1 MLFYVYDEN
10 TSSTAPIE
18 VSDIPELSEQELEF
32 IYDDK
37 IRKVWHSQEEEWYF
51 SIIDVIDV
59 LTDSSDPK
67 QYVKKLR
74 SRDPEL
80 SANWGTICTPIQ
92 MIAADGKMRKIQAT
106 NTHGLLRI
114 IQSIPSKKAEPFKQ
128 WLAMVGKQ
136 RLDEEV
142 DPQIAIDRAIESYRN
157 KGYSED
163 WIAQRMRGI
172 EIRKDM
178 TNEWRRA
185 GITDSRQYASL
196 TNILTAAWSGKTVK
210 EYKKFKGLKK
220 ENLRD
225 NMTNTELVLNALA
238 EISTTEISKATNPQ
252 GITEATD
259 ATIQGGNIARNARE
273 SLEKQI
279 GKTNSIRNARCHRK
293 PQCGIQT
300 AVWNT
305 DHNIC
310 FHRMLLPK
318 NPTSVQPCGVHTS
331 AFNHRVRTCKIH
343 IFKHTH
349 RPLLS
354 AVCPN
359 GMYVA
364 IFDHDNFSGFNISL
378 KFRIDTIQCTG
389 FRCEYN
395 AAIFT
400 ATHTKRTES
409 VWISRC
415 NQLVRRHHDQ

>member
-10 TSSTAPIE
+10 TSSTAPVE

-37 IRKVWHSQEEEWYF
+37 VRKVWHSQEEEWYF

-136 RLDEEV
+136 HLDEEV

-157 KGYSED
+157 KGYSEE

-172 EIRKDM
+172 EIRKD
-178 TNEWRRA
+178 
-185 GITDSRQYASL
+185 
-196 TNILTAAWSGKTVK
+196 
-210 EYKKFKGLKK
+210 
-220 ENLRD
+220 
-225 NMTNTELVLNALA
+225 MTNTELVLNALA

-279 GKTNSIRNARCHRK
+279 GRSILSPLNS
-293 PQCGIQT
+293 
-300 AVWNT
+300 NT
-305 DHNIC
+305 PK
-310 FHRMLLPK
+310 LLDDSK
-318 NPTSVQPCGVHTS
+318 E
-331 AFNHRVRTCKIH
+331 K
-343 IFKHTH
+343 
-349 RPLLS
+349 
-354 AVCPN
+354 
-359 GMYVA
+359 
-364 IFDHDNFSGFNISL
+364 
-378 KFRIDTIQCTG
+378 
-389 FRCEYN
+389 
-395 AAIFT
+395 
-400 ATHTKRTES
+400 
-409 VWISRC
+409 
-415 NQLVRRHHDQ
+415 

>member
-10 TSSTAPIE
+10 TSSTAPVE

-32 IYDDK
+32 IYDDQV
-37 IRKVWHSQEEEWYF
+37 RKVWHSQEEEWYF
-51 SIIDVIDV
+51 SLIDVCQV
-59 LTDSSDPK
+59 LTESNNY
-67 QYVKKLR
+67 QA
-74 SRDPEL
+74 SRNYWKVLKNRLFSEGFEPVTKCNQFKMKA
-80 SANWGTICTPIQ
+80 S
-92 MIAADGKMRKIQAT
+92 DGKMRLTDCA
-106 NTHGLLRI
+106 NTEQLLRI

-157 KGYSED
+157 KGYSEE

-185 GITDSRQYASL
+185 GITDSRQYVSL

-210 EYKKFKGLKK
+210 EYKKFKRLKK

-279 GKTNSIRNARCHRK
+279 GHSILSPLNS
-293 PQCGIQT
+293 
-300 AVWNT
+300 NT
-305 DHNIC
+305 PK
-310 FHRMLLPK
+310 LLDDSK
-318 NPTSVQPCGVHTS
+318 E
-331 AFNHRVRTCKIH
+331 K
-343 IFKHTH
+343 
-349 RPLLS
+349 
-354 AVCPN
+354 
-359 GMYVA
+359 
-364 IFDHDNFSGFNISL
+364 
-378 KFRIDTIQCTG
+378 
-389 FRCEYN
+389 
-395 AAIFT
+395 
-400 ATHTKRTES
+400 
-409 VWISRC
+409 
-415 NQLVRRHHDQ
+415 

>member
-10 TSSTAPIE
+10 TSSTAPVE

-37 IRKVWHSQEEEWYF
+37 VRKVWHSQEEEWYF
-51 SIIDVIDV
+51 SIIDIIDV

-136 RLDEEV
+136 HLDEEV

-157 KGYSED
+157 KGYSEE

-172 EIRKDM
+172 EIRKD
-178 TNEWRRA
+178 
-185 GITDSRQYASL
+185 
-196 TNILTAAWSGKTVK
+196 
-210 EYKKFKGLKK
+210 
-220 ENLRD
+220 
-225 NMTNTELVLNALA
+225 MTNTELVLNALA

-279 GKTNSIRNARCHRK
+279 GRSILSPLNS
-293 PQCGIQT
+293 
-300 AVWNT
+300 NT
-305 DHNIC
+305 PK
-310 FHRMLLPK
+310 LLDDSK
-318 NPTSVQPCGVHTS
+318 E
-331 AFNHRVRTCKIH
+331 K
-343 IFKHTH
+343 
-349 RPLLS
+349 
-354 AVCPN
+354 
-359 GMYVA
+359 
-364 IFDHDNFSGFNISL
+364 
-378 KFRIDTIQCTG
+378 
-389 FRCEYN
+389 
-395 AAIFT
+395 
-400 ATHTKRTES
+400 
-409 VWISRC
+409 
-415 NQLVRRHHDQ
+415 

>member
-10 TSSTAPIE
+10 TSSTAPVE

-37 IRKVWHSQEEEWYF
+37 VRKVWHSQEEEWYF

-157 KGYSED
+157 KGYSEE

-172 EIRKDM
+172 EIRKD
-178 TNEWRRA
+178 
-185 GITDSRQYASL
+185 
-196 TNILTAAWSGKTVK
+196 
-210 EYKKFKGLKK
+210 
-220 ENLRD
+220 
-225 NMTNTELVLNALA
+225 MTNTELVLNALA

-279 GKTNSIRNARCHRK
+279 GRSILSPLNS
-293 PQCGIQT
+293 
-300 AVWNT
+300 NT
-305 DHNIC
+305 PK
-310 FHRMLLPK
+310 LLDDSK
-318 NPTSVQPCGVHTS
+318 E
-331 AFNHRVRTCKIH
+331 K
-343 IFKHTH
+343 
-349 RPLLS
+349 
-354 AVCPN
+354 
-359 GMYVA
+359 
-364 IFDHDNFSGFNISL
+364 
-378 KFRIDTIQCTG
+378 
-389 FRCEYN
+389 
-395 AAIFT
+395 
-400 ATHTKRTES
+400 
-409 VWISRC
+409 
-415 NQLVRRHHDQ
+415 

>member
-1 MLFYVYDEN
+1 MKA
-10 TSSTAPIE
+10 S
-18 VSDIPELSEQELEF
+18 
-32 IYDDK
+32 
-37 IRKVWHSQEEEWYF
+37 
-51 SIIDVIDV
+51 
-59 LTDSSDPK
+59 
-67 QYVKKLR
+67 
-74 SRDPEL
+74 
-80 SANWGTICTPIQ
+80 
-92 MIAADGKMRKIQAT
+92 DGKMRLTDCA
-106 NTHGLLRI
+106 NTEQLLRI

-157 KGYSED
+157 KGYSEE

-210 EYKKFKGLKK
+210 EYKKFKRLKK

-279 GKTNSIRNARCHRK
+279 GRSILSPLNS
-293 PQCGIQT
+293 
-300 AVWNT
+300 NT
-305 DHNIC
+305 PK
-310 FHRMLLPK
+310 LLDDSK
-318 NPTSVQPCGVHTS
+318 E
-331 AFNHRVRTCKIH
+331 K
-343 IFKHTH
+343 
-349 RPLLS
+349 
-354 AVCPN
+354 
-359 GMYVA
+359 
-364 IFDHDNFSGFNISL
+364 
-378 KFRIDTIQCTG
+378 
-389 FRCEYN
+389 
-395 AAIFT
+395 
-400 ATHTKRTES
+400 
-409 VWISRC
+409 
-415 NQLVRRHHDQ
+415 

>member
-10 TSSTAPIE
+10 TSSTAPVE

-32 IYDDK
+32 IYGDQV
-37 IRKVWHSQEEEWYF
+37 RKVWHSQEEEWYF
-51 SIIDVIDV
+51 SLIDVCQV
-59 LTDSSDPK
+59 LTESNNY
-67 QYVKKLR
+67 QA
-74 SRDPEL
+74 SRNYWKVLKNRLFSEGFEPVTKCNQFKMKA
-80 SANWGTICTPIQ
+80 S
-92 MIAADGKMRKIQAT
+92 DGKMRLTDCA
-106 NTHGLLRI
+106 NTEQLLRI

-157 KGYSED
+157 KGYSEE

-210 EYKKFKGLKK
+210 EYKKFKRLKK

-279 GKTNSIRNARCHRK
+279 GHSILSPLNS
-293 PQCGIQT
+293 
-300 AVWNT
+300 NT
-305 DHNIC
+305 PK
-310 FHRMLLPK
+310 LLDDSK
-318 NPTSVQPCGVHTS
+318 E
-331 AFNHRVRTCKIH
+331 K
-343 IFKHTH
+343 
-349 RPLLS
+349 
-354 AVCPN
+354 
-359 GMYVA
+359 
-364 IFDHDNFSGFNISL
+364 
-378 KFRIDTIQCTG
+378 
-389 FRCEYN
+389 
-395 AAIFT
+395 
-400 ATHTKRTES
+400 
-409 VWISRC
+409 
-415 NQLVRRHHDQ
+415 

>member
-10 TSSTAPIE
+10 TSSTATVE

-32 IYDDK
+32 IYDDQV
-37 IRKVWHSQEEEWYF
+37 RKVWHSQEEEWYF
-51 SIIDVIDV
+51 SLIDVCQV
-59 LTDSSDPK
+59 LTESNNY
-67 QYVKKLR
+67 QA
-74 SRDPEL
+74 SRNYWKVLKNRLFSEGFEPVTKCNQFKMKA
-80 SANWGTICTPIQ
+80 S
-92 MIAADGKMRKIQAT
+92 DGKMRLTDCA
-106 NTHGLLRI
+106 NTEQLLRI

-157 KGYSED
+157 KGYSEE

-210 EYKKFKGLKK
+210 EYKKFKRLKK

-279 GKTNSIRNARCHRK
+279 GHSILSPLNS
-293 PQCGIQT
+293 
-300 AVWNT
+300 NT
-305 DHNIC
+305 PK
-310 FHRMLLPK
+310 LLDDSK
-318 NPTSVQPCGVHTS
+318 E
-331 AFNHRVRTCKIH
+331 K
-343 IFKHTH
+343 
-349 RPLLS
+349 
-354 AVCPN
+354 
-359 GMYVA
+359 
-364 IFDHDNFSGFNISL
+364 
-378 KFRIDTIQCTG
+378 
-389 FRCEYN
+389 
-395 AAIFT
+395 
-400 ATHTKRTES
+400 
-409 VWISRC
+409 
-415 NQLVRRHHDQ
+415 

>member
-10 TSSTAPIE
+10 TSSTAPVE

-32 IYDDK
+32 IYDDQV
-37 IRKVWHSQEEEWYF
+37 RKVWHSQEEEWYF
-51 SIIDVIDV
+51 SLIDVCQV
-59 LTDSSDPK
+59 LTETNNY
-67 QYVKKLR
+67 QA
-74 SRDPEL
+74 SRNYWKVLKNRLFSEGFEPVTKCNQFKMKA
-80 SANWGTICTPIQ
+80 S
-92 MIAADGKMRKIQAT
+92 DGKMRLTDCA
-106 NTHGLLRI
+106 NTEQLLRI

-157 KGYSED
+157 KGYSEE

-210 EYKKFKGLKK
+210 EYKKFKRLKK

-279 GKTNSIRNARCHRK
+279 GHSILSPLNS
-293 PQCGIQT
+293 
-300 AVWNT
+300 NT
-305 DHNIC
+305 PK
-310 FHRMLLPK
+310 LLDDSK
-318 NPTSVQPCGVHTS
+318 E
-331 AFNHRVRTCKIH
+331 K
-343 IFKHTH
+343 
-349 RPLLS
+349 
-354 AVCPN
+354 
-359 GMYVA
+359 
-364 IFDHDNFSGFNISL
+364 
-378 KFRIDTIQCTG
+378 
-389 FRCEYN
+389 
-395 AAIFT
+395 
-400 ATHTKRTES
+400 
-409 VWISRC
+409 
-415 NQLVRRHHDQ
+415 

>member
-10 TSSTAPIE
+10 TSSTAPVE

-32 IYDDK
+32 IYDDQV
-37 IRKVWHSQEEEWYF
+37 RKVWHSQEEEWYF
-51 SIIDVIDV
+51 SLINVCQV
-59 LTDSSDPK
+59 LTESNNY
-67 QYVKKLR
+67 QA
-74 SRDPEL
+74 SRNYWKVLKNRLFSEGFEPVTKCNQFKMKA
-80 SANWGTICTPIQ
+80 S
-92 MIAADGKMRKIQAT
+92 DGKMRLTDCA
-106 NTHGLLRI
+106 NTEQLLRI

-157 KGYSED
+157 KGYSEE

-210 EYKKFKGLKK
+210 EYKKFKRLKK

-279 GKTNSIRNARCHRK
+279 GHSILSPLNS
-293 PQCGIQT
+293 
-300 AVWNT
+300 NT
-305 DHNIC
+305 PK
-310 FHRMLLPK
+310 LLDDSK
-318 NPTSVQPCGVHTS
+318 E
-331 AFNHRVRTCKIH
+331 K
-343 IFKHTH
+343 
-349 RPLLS
+349 
-354 AVCPN
+354 
-359 GMYVA
+359 
-364 IFDHDNFSGFNISL
+364 
-378 KFRIDTIQCTG
+378 
-389 FRCEYN
+389 
-395 AAIFT
+395 
-400 ATHTKRTES
+400 
-409 VWISRC
+409 
-415 NQLVRRHHDQ
+415 

>member
-10 TSSTAPIE
+10 TSSTAPVE

-32 IYDDK
+32 IYDDQV
-37 IRKVWHSQEEEWYF
+37 RKVWHSQEEEWYF
-51 SIIDVIDV
+51 SLIDVCQV
-59 LTDSSDPK
+59 LTESNN
-67 QYVKKLR
+67 YLA
-74 SRDPEL
+74 SRNYWKVLKNRLFSEGFEPVTKCNQFKMKA
-80 SANWGTICTPIQ
+80 S
-92 MIAADGKMRKIQAT
+92 DGKMRLTDCA
-106 NTHGLLRI
+106 NTEQLLRI

-157 KGYSED
+157 KGYSEE

-210 EYKKFKGLKK
+210 EYKKFKRLKK

-279 GKTNSIRNARCHRK
+279 GHSILSPLNS
-293 PQCGIQT
+293 
-300 AVWNT
+300 NT
-305 DHNIC
+305 PK
-310 FHRMLLPK
+310 LLDDSK
-318 NPTSVQPCGVHTS
+318 E
-331 AFNHRVRTCKIH
+331 K
-343 IFKHTH
+343 
-349 RPLLS
+349 
-354 AVCPN
+354 
-359 GMYVA
+359 
-364 IFDHDNFSGFNISL
+364 
-378 KFRIDTIQCTG
+378 
-389 FRCEYN
+389 
-395 AAIFT
+395 
-400 ATHTKRTES
+400 
-409 VWISRC
+409 
-415 NQLVRRHHDQ
+415 